1 MFDDEMMLQETS
13 EAEEVENEDAL
24 DDEDKV
30 WEFDED
36 EEEDEAEETDK
47 EEEAEEESEETED
60 SKTDSGNE
68 DKPEQNAQEET
79 NPEALFPGE
88 FEIDGVTRQVTMD
101 EATGLVK
108 KGLLYGQQREKYL
121 GKLKDAYADPR
132 IAFVDKLAAAA
143 GQNASEY
150 IANAEMQNEYNS
162 LLETYGSLEDV
173 PPSVMKM
180 FTDNAQAKKQQVEA
194 AVEAQKQKQWEE
206 SKIEELEMFRE
217 NHPEVQDIPKEAL
230 ALVAKGET
238 LEGAYAITELSKALK
253 QISELTKEKAEL
265 EKNIKVLKQNEKNKQ
280 TKLPS
285 SRSNA
290 VKEDELVWEIE

>member
-1 MFDDEMMLQETS
+1 MFDDEKMLQETS
-13 EAEEVENEDAL
+13 EAEEIENENTL
-24 DDEDKV
+24 DDEDEV
-30 WEFDED
+30 WEFED
-36 EEEDEAEETDK
+36 DTEETKAEET
-47 EEEAEEESEETED
+47 EEVEEAEEETEKTED
-60 SKTDSGNE
+60 SETDSGNE
-68 DKPEQNAQEET
+68 KETEQKEQEET
-79 NPEALFPGE
+79 NPEEMFPGE

-132 IAFVDKLAAAA
+132 IAFVDELAAAA

-150 IANAEMQNEYNS
+150 IANARMQKEYNN

-180 FTDNAQAKKQQVEA
+180 FTDNAQTKKQQIEA

-206 SKIEELEMFRE
+206 SKMEELENFME
-217 NHPEVQDIPKEAL
+217 NHPEVPEIPKEAL
-230 ALVAKGET
+230 ELVAKGET
-238 LEGAYAITELSKALK
+238 LEGAYAITELSKAMK
-253 QISELTKEKAEL
+253 QISELTKAKAEL
-265 EKNIKVLKQNEKNKQ
+265 EKNIKVLKQNDKNKK

-290 VKEDELVWEIE
+290 VKEDALVWEFE

>member
-13 EAEEVENEDAL
+13 EAEEIENEDTL
-24 DDEDKV
+24 DDEDEV
-30 WEFDED
+30 WGFEDD
-36 EEEDEAEETDK
+36 EEEDEADETD
-47 EEEAEEESEETED
+47 EDEEAEEETEETED
-60 SKTDSGNE
+60 SETDSGNE

-88 FEIDGVTRQVTMD
+88 FEIDGVTRQVTMN
-101 EATGLVK
+101 EAAGLVK

-132 IAFVDKLAAAA
+132 IAFVDELAAAA

-150 IANAEMQNEYNS
+150 IANVRMQKEYNN

-180 FTDNAQAKKQQVEA
+180 FTDNAQAKRQQVEA

-206 SKIEELEMFRE
+206 SKIEELENFME
-217 NHPEVQDIPKEAL
+217 KHPEVPEIPKEAL
-230 ALVAKGET
+230 ELVAKGET

-265 EKNIKVLKQNEKNKQ
+265 EKNIKVLKQNDKNKK

-290 VKEDELVWEIE
+290 VKENEYEWEEI